1 VVFTPLRLYLN
12 TCTALVLFRT
22 PARSRQK
29 PGTSRGSAMIKS
41 IRKNSFDGSPDNQNV
56 DRYTSSPLPAHPGP
70 LSLLYKHTT
79 GLGTIMLFAFT
90 IAVSAAASR
99 AESKKPFNPG
109 LLIYSAGSW
118 MVYSGKPA
126 PYTFNKFTRTL
137 YYQLFSLSGMAKIPL
152 DLTIPNT
159 GTAPRMWFGDFD
171 FYFGKRFGWIE
182 PRIGFEL
189 PLGYALDK
197 DWKKQ
202 AWIGSNNIRL
212 QTGFSISRTHFETIG
227 LPFGAEAMVSV
238 ALTDKNA
245 RYERGS
251 IGTQLYIKTSRNFSK
266 KITGGG
272 ELAVYGKS
280 GVPTWNRKTR
290 EAGFTLLPAVFG
302 TCHTGKKMYLGA
314 KFGFGPAF
322 SYQKDSGRISHRSNA
337 MDCGVSIQYY
347 P

>member
-1 VVFTPLRLYLN
+1 MV
-12 TCTALVLFRT
+12 
-22 PARSRQK
+22 
-29 PGTSRGSAMIKS
+29 KS
-41 IRKNSFDGSPDNQNV
+41 IRQKSFGGNPDVLDV
-56 DRYTSSPLPAHPGP
+56 DSCKWIARRAHPGP
-70 LSLLYKHTT
+70 LFLLHKHIAD
-79 GLGTIMLFAFT
+79 LTIIILFTFMV
-90 IAVSAAASR
+90 AVSAPADR
-99 AESKKPFNPG
+99 AGSKKPFNPG

-137 YYQLFSLSGMAKIPL
+137 YYQLFTLSGMAKIPL

-197 DWKKQ
+197 GWKKQ

-227 LPFGAEAMVSV
+227 LPFGAEAMLSV
-238 ALTDKNA
+238 ALTDNNA

-251 IGTQLYIKTSRNFSK
+251 IGTQLYIKTSRKFSK
-266 KITGGG
+266 KVTGGG

-280 GVPTWNRKTR
+280 GVPTWNRSTR
-290 EAGFTLLPAVFG
+290 ETGFTLLPAVFG
-302 TCHTGKKMYLGA
+302 MYRTGKRMYLGT
-314 KFGFGPAF
+314 KFGFGPSF
-322 SYQKDSGRISHRSNA
+322 NYQSETGRINHRSNA
-337 MDCGVSIQYY
+337 MDCGISIQYY